1 MHEDDKRPAKDI
13 IELEIEEN
21 RRGERSN
28 KRSMNRRVKEY
39 LCNKFFVCLHG
50 DKTYNNFVCGN
61 TT

>member
-28 KRSMNRRVKEY
+28 KRSMNR
-39 LCNKFFVCLHG
+39 LCERISM
-50 DKTYNNFVCGN
+50 
-61 TT
+61 